1 MSPDKPNV
9 PVFMLLN
16 GGSPTKQILYN
27 IIDFEDATP
36 KPEAF
41 EIPESCPKSSDI
53 EAVHPLQLLSLA
65 VPSLRK
71 DLIGDPLIK
80 TMHGM
85 S

>member
-1 MSPDKPNV
+1 MP
-9 PVFMLLN
+9 LN

-27 IIDFEDATP
+27 IIDFEDAIP
-36 KPEAF
+36 KTEAF
-41 EIPESCPKSSDI
+41 EIPESCPKSS
-53 EAVHPLQLLSLA
+53 EVVHSLQLVSLA

-71 DLIGDPLIK
+71 DLIGEPLIK